1 MYYWNLH
8 LLSKF
13 ADIKDFIILKLARE
27 LIAQGHRHTG
37 ALIESMEGRVHGI
50 KGGIEIVIK
59 ANKYAIY
66 LDKGVR
72 ASRIP
77 YRRGS
82 GKKKSDYI
90 KGLIAYF
97 EKKGVADPKGAAF
110 ATARKQ
116 KEEGMPTRNSYKY
129 SRNGK
134 RKNFIGDTME
144 KHGKHIEDQLLEAGF
159 DDINKKMN
167 FMWNKFER

>member
-1 MYYWNLH
+1 MHHWNLH
-8 LLSKF
+8 VLSKF
-13 ADIKDFIILKLARE
+13 NDIKDFIILKLARE
-27 LIAQGHRHTG
+27 LIDQGHRHTG

-50 KGGIEIVIK
+50 KDGIEIVIK

-66 LDKGVR
+66 LDRGVKP
-72 ASRIP
+72 SRIP

-82 GKKKSDYI
+82 GKKTSKYI
-90 KGLIAYF
+90 EGLIAYF
-97 EKKGVADPKGAAF
+97 KKKGVADPKGAAF

-134 RKNFIGDTME
+134 RKNFIGDTMK

-167 FMWNKFER
+167 LMWDKFEK